1 MSPVDR
7 ANSVNGTNFVFCSY
21 EKFQP
26 GRLDKI
32 RKTKKQN
39 KLAQKRCII
48 RDFRSF
54 VNSFNF
60 TNKDNSHTSELEIH
74 KRQNYAFLSAL
85 LRKRSYFV
93 KKVSPPVAGMEC
105 SYGKNFRSVADILV
119 EKRRSRQ
126 PIQPILSYENSEIFS
141 KDLGVWRDLGIRT
154 SPVNRSH
161 M

>member
-32 RKTKKQN
+32 KKNKQTNKTKQN
-39 KLAQKRCII
+39 KLAQERCII

-74 KRQNYAFLSAL
+74 KRQNYAVLSAL

-119 EKRRSRQ
+119 EKT
-126 PIQPILSYENSEIFS
+126 EISAAETVHPF
-141 KDLGVWRDLGIRT
+141 I
-154 SPVNRSH
+154 
-161 M
+161 